1 MRIRH
6 LVFAAMVAAAVAAG
20 PAPALAATKPP
31 KQTLTLTE
39 YQIAPALQFI
49 AKGKSNFVA
58 KNTGTVK
65 HEVVIVRGT
74 DPSTLP
80 TKPDGSV
87 DEDQIPKRDKVGE
100 TGNAKPGKTKSK
112 TLKLSAG
119 YSILFCNI
127 IDTEPDG
134 SQVSHFAKGMYTT
147 INASCPRSNDH
158 DGTCACQLTIPTDN
172 VDGEMLRRPAH
183 WDIAMIRR
191 FMLFFGPISSI
202 FDFLT
207 FGIMLGVFGAGPA
220 LFRSGWFVES
230 LATQTLVIFV
240 IRTRR
245 TPFFRSRPSRPLLL
259 ASFGCVTLGAALPFT
274 PVADA
279 LGFQPL
285 PVGFFVALVLMVA
298 AYLTLVEVGKGWFFS
313 HQPAPVRLRRPR
325 RERRVQR
332 RAARWSHATPLTG

>member
-6 LVFAAMVAAAVAAG
+6 IAFAAMVAVAVAAG

-112 TLKLSAG
+112 TLKLGTGS
-119 YSILFCNI
+119 YILFCNI

-147 INASCPRSNDH
+147 INAS
-158 DGTCACQLTIPTDN
+158 
-172 VDGEMLRRPAH
+172 
-183 WDIAMIRR
+183 
-191 FMLFFGPISSI
+191 
-202 FDFLT
+202 
-207 FGIMLGVFGAGPA
+207 
-220 LFRSGWFVES
+220 
-230 LATQTLVIFV
+230 
-240 IRTRR
+240 
-245 TPFFRSRPSRPLLL
+245 
-259 ASFGCVTLGAALPFT
+259 
-274 PVADA
+274 
-279 LGFQPL
+279 
-285 PVGFFVALVLMVA
+285 
-298 AYLTLVEVGKGWFFS
+298 
-313 HQPAPVRLRRPR
+313 
-325 RERRVQR
+325 
-332 RAARWSHATPLTG
+332 